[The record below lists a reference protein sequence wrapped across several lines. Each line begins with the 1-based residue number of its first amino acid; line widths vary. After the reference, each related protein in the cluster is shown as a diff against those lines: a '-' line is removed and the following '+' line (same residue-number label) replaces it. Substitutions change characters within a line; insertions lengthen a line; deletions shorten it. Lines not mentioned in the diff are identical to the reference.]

1 MAIRIRMPSGFFD
14 DRTVLATVLLLDRL
28 SDATLAATAA
38 DAVQFAASGP
48 VPFQIT
54 ARPADRFTPPA
65 GGALPP
71 EAVDRIEIA
80 IPGEGT
86 RMFIDGLDVTLRAL
100 IGMDRAQLLSMLTAG
115 PTALQGSDA
124 ADRFSGRDGD
134 DVLSGGNGADTLFGG
149 AGDDRLDGGFGRN
162 VLYGGEGQDTLDGYI
177 QPDTLFGGPG
187 NDLLRGLAG
196 ADTLRGGSG
205 EDTLQGGIG
214 ADLLTG
220 GAGADTFLWWNT
232 RSTTV
237 TDSRVGARD
246 TVTDFRHGVD
256 RLDLSYLG
264 DDPLDFVGRTPLTG
278 EGQVRIRH
286 EAAHTIVDVSLD
298 TDAAAE
304 LSFRLTGRLALTAD
318 DFIL

>member
-1 MAIRIRMPSGFFD
+1 MTIRIRMPSGFFD
-14 DRTVLATVLLLDRL
+14 DATVLGTARLLELL
-28 SDATLAATAA
+28 SDDTLGTTAP
-38 DAVQFAASGP
+38 DAVQFGSSGP

-54 ARPADRFTPPA
+54 ARPADSFTLPA
-65 GGALPP
+65 SGALPP

-80 IPGEGT
+80 IPGQGA
-86 RMFIDGLDVTLRAL
+86 RMFIDGLDVTLRTL
-100 IGMDRAQLLSMLTAG
+100 IDMDWTQLLAMLTAG
-115 PTALQGSDA
+115 PTVLQGGDA

-162 VLYGGEGQDTLDGYI
+162 VLHGGEGQDTLDGYI
-177 QPDTLFGGPG
+177 QPDTLLGGVG
-187 NDLLRGLAG
+187 DDLLRGLAG

-246 TVTDFRHGVD
+246 TVTDFRPGVD
-256 RLDLSYLG
+256 LLDLSYLG
-264 DDPLDFVGRTPLTG
+264 DEPMAFRGRAALTG
-278 EGQVRIRH
+278 EGQVRFRY
-286 EAAHTIVDVSLD
+286 EGANTIVDVSLD